1 MSEQSDEPIVAPG
14 AAAGESTNGGA
25 EHRRQTRY
33 SFTASAEVF
42 ELRSQTRVA
51 GRCSDLSLGGCY
63 VDTLSPF
70 PVGSVVR
77 IRVERDTRELV
88 SMAVVAYAHV
98 SMGMGLKFTE
108 IKPEHRAVLR
118 YWIANLSG
126 EEHPEPAAVTPN
138 VQHELQENESN
149 LRLVLS
155 ELITLL
161 VGKKILTEKEGA
173 EMLLQVFR

>member
-1 MSEQSDEPIVAPG
+1 MESPFRYPCRSTRGIPHPFKSWRRSASRGLVSKMSEQSDEPIVAPG

-98 SMGMGLKFTE
+98 
-108 IKPEHRAVLR
+108 
-118 YWIANLSG
+118 
-126 EEHPEPAAVTPN
+126 
-138 VQHELQENESN
+138 
-149 LRLVLS
+149 
-155 ELITLL
+155 
-161 VGKKILTEKEGA
+161 
-173 EMLLQVFR
+173 